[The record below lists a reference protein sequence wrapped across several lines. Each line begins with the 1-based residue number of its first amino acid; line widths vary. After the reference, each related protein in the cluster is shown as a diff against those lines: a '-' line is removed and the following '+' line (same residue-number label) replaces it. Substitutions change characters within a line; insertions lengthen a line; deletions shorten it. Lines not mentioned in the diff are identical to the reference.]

1 MFISSVRKRDIIVPV
16 KNGKIFG
23 FDKNIFWMG
32 LTSFLTDAGSE
43 MIHPILPIFLSS
55 VLGVNKAFIGLIEG
69 IAEATAS
76 LLKVVSGWLSD
87 KLDSRKEII
96 VFGYSLSTIAK
107 PLLAVSSSGWHVLT
121 IRFFDRLGK
130 GLRGAPRDALISG
143 SCKDCDLGRSFGFHR
158 AMDSAGAIAGPAL
171 LLILMPLFHNDFRS
185 IFLISSI
192 PAALAVIVL
201 ILFVRENKRPE
212 SNNMERPSEN
222 INGRSP
228 LKRDFVIFLTI
239 FAIFTLGNSS
249 DAFLILRAQDLNI
262 GIVLIPLLWIVFNS
276 IYTLSC
282 IPAGRISDILGRKN
296 VLIFGLAV
304 YSIVYFGFG
313 FSNSAWHIWVLFA
326 MYGIYYGMTEGVS
339 RAYIAEMI
347 PQKNRGT
354 AYGIYGT
361 TIGVSSFFASIIMGI
376 IWQTL
381 GATAAFSFG
390 GALSAVAAILL
401 IIAL

>member
-1 MFISSVRKRDIIVPV
+1 
-16 KNGKIFG
+16 
-23 FDKNIFWMG
+23 MG

-96 VFGYSLSTIAK
+96 VFGYGLSTITK
-107 PLLAVSSSGWHVLT
+107 PLLAISTSGWHVLT

-158 AMDSAGAIAGPAL
+158 AMDSAGAIAGPVL
-171 LLILMPLFHNDFRS
+171 LLILMPIFHNDFRS

-192 PAALAVIVL
+192 PATLAVIVL
-201 ILFVRENKRPE
+201 IFFVREKKQAKDQDIKKPQDTI
-212 SNNMERPSEN
+212 S
-222 INGRSP
+222 GKTP
-228 LKRDFVIFLTI
+228 LKKSFIVFLAI

-249 DAFLILRAQDLNI
+249 DAFLILRAQDFNI
-262 GIVLIPLLWIVFNS
+262 GIALIPLLWMVFNS
-276 IYTLSC
+276 VYTFSC
-282 IPAGRISDILGRKN
+282 VPAGRISDILGRKN
-296 VLIFGLAV
+296 VLVFGLAV

-313 FSNSAWHIWVLFA
+313 FSNSAWQIWALFA
-326 MYGIYYGMTEGVS
+326 MYGVYYGMTEGVS

-361 TIGVSSFFASIIMGI
+361 TIGIASFFASIVMGA

-381 GATAAFSFG
+381 GATVAFSFG
-390 GALSAVAAILL
+390 GILSAIAAALL
-401 IIAL
+401 IVAL